1 MATETTMISGVA
13 GRYAAALF
21 DLARDGGAL
30 DAIRDDLVSLGT
42 LIDENADLK
51 TVVESPLLSRDD
63 QVKAMEAVLE
73 KAGAHDL
80 TKRFVGVVAENH
92 RLFALP
98 DMIKAYQALLADY
111 RGEMTAEVTSAQP
124 LTDDQKA
131 TLTDT
136 LSQELRRTIQL
147 DTRVDESLLGGLV
160 VRVGSRMIDNSLRTK
175 LSNLQTAMKGVG

>member
-111 RGEMTAEVTSAQP
+111 RGEMTAEVTSA
-124 LTDDQKA
+124 
-131 TLTDT
+131 
-136 LSQELRRTIQL
+136 
-147 DTRVDESLLGGLV
+147 
-160 VRVGSRMIDNSLRTK
+160 
-175 LSNLQTAMKGVG
+175 